1 MVNGSFVFGMDADDA
16 SIFDRTVDWAIEHG
30 IETATFHIL
39 TPYPGTALYAR
50 MQQQRRMTSSNWDRY
65 DTRHTVFSPARMSA
79 DDLER
84 GYWSAYRDFYRWRSI
99 ARGAAAHGDLVAGL
113 RHAAYAVGWKKLE
126 PLWDVI
132 IRARRATSMLPV
144 LETILSEFGRRA
156 PDRAPGARSAAREGE
171 RPDVHPLTLHV
182 TSNG

>member
-1 MVNGSFVFGMDADDA
+1 
-16 SIFDRTVDWAIEHG
+16 
-30 IETATFHIL
+30 
-39 TPYPGTALYAR
+39 
-50 MQQQRRMTSSNWDRY
+50 MTSPNWDLY
-65 DTRHTVFSPARMSA
+65 DTRHAVFSPARMTA
-79 DDLER
+79 AELER

-156 PDRAPGARSAAREGE
+156 PDRAPGARSAPREGE